1 MQGQYLLEVTKQNH
15 QFFIWKENKAEKEQ
29 NGREKRERQRFFL
42 NLNQTIHSL
51 EWSKSVEGIM
61 GYILSNTSVEPDKTK
76 LTKKQNGFFYT
87 KEDKV
92 R

>member
-1 MQGQYLLEVTKQNH
+1 MER
-15 QFFIWKENKAEKEQ
+15 EQ
-29 NGREKRERQRFFL
+29 GRERTRWERKKRETEIFL

>member
-1 MQGQYLLEVTKQNH
+1 MER
-15 QFFIWKENKAEKEQ
+15 EQ
-29 NGREKRERQRFFL
+29 GRERARWERKKRETEIFL